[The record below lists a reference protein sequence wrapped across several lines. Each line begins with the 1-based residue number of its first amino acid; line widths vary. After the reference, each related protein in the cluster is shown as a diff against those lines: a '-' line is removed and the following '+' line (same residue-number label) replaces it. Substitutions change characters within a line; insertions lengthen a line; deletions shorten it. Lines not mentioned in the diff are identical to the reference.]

1 MTDGECIFCSV
12 VAGKVPA
19 KKVYEDESVLAFLDI
34 NPRNPGHT
42 LVVPKKHFETIFDM
56 PDSEAVDLF
65 KVVKQLA
72 VKVKAGTNAQG
83 ISIAQSNGKAAGQMI
98 PHAHFHVIP
107 RFLTEGPVGLESILP
122 TKRLEEGVL
131 DKIADAIKGAEAVS
145 EEEKVVEEFK
155 LEEKGP
161 GEEKK
166 EKKEKEEEISFDF

>member
-72 VKVKAGTNAQG
+72 VK
-83 ISIAQSNGKAAGQMI
+83 
-98 PHAHFHVIP
+98 
-107 RFLTEGPVGLESILP
+107 
-122 TKRLEEGVL
+122 
-131 DKIADAIKGAEAVS
+131 
-145 EEEKVVEEFK
+145 
-155 LEEKGP
+155 
-161 GEEKK
+161 
-166 EKKEKEEEISFDF
+166 